1 VLISF
6 SSLLPF
12 SLPFAYYF
20 TLPLRAECGF
30 SVTSLT
36 DEDMEDK
43 TYWFHKSPKERLI
56 ALEYLRQVMYSYD
69 PDTTRLQRV
78 FEIAQL
84 PSR

>member
-1 VLISF
+1 MSNKKLDNLQFNRHV
-6 SSLLPF
+6 
-12 SLPFAYYF
+12 
-20 TLPLRAECGF
+20 F

>member
-1 VLISF
+1 MSNKKLDNLQFNRHV
-6 SSLLPF
+6 
-12 SLPFAYYF
+12 
-20 TLPLRAECGF
+20 F

-36 DEDMEDK
+36 DENMEDK

>member
-1 VLISF
+1 MSNKKLDNLQFNRHV
-6 SSLLPF
+6 
-12 SLPFAYYF
+12 
-20 TLPLRAECGF
+20 F

-69 PDTTRLQRV
+69 PNTTRLQRI